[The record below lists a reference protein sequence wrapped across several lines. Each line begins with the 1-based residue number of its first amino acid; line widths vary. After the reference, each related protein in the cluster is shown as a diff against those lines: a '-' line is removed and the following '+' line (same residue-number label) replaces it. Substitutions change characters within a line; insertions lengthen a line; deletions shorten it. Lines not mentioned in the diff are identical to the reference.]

1 MLHSGGSVVAK
12 DGTFIVDKADGVTLF
27 LTAGTDFKQDRSA
40 NWRGVMPHTAIAARL
55 EAATKMSYDE
65 LRSEHVR
72 DYRRLF
78 DRVTLSL
85 GGKAAPD
92 ISTVARLKQYRAHS
106 HQPKA

>member
-1 MLHSGGSVVAK
+1 VLHSGGSVVAK